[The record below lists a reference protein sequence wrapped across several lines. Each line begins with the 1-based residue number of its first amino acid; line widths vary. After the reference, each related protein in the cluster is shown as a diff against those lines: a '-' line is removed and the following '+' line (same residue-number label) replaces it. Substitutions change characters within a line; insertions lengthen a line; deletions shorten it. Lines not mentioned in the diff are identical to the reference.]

1 MRYTR
6 WIYVACLVG
15 LAALYALSFETGGYR
30 LPRYYMPDGDIIPIG
45 FTGESARFVEI
56 AGQDPSATRA
66 IFPEP
71 GAVMVRTNRGAG
83 LMELTPNDRIQT
95 AQHFKFI
102 ILFSL
107 IYLLMGVY
115 FLQSGNDIHLSAL
128 CLCLAVF
135 NYSLIMT
142 LAYHRFEY
150 LWFLSGITLPA
161 FLLNAGLR
169 TTGKEVTGYLLVGEL
184 ILAAFL
190 ALVAYVG
197 RESAETLRNLEILGV
212 YLFFTALFVT
222 LALQLDNALKR
233 ADDRIERFKRWALF
247 AGFVAGLTIP
257 MILVQMSLLWRDLG
271 IPLDAL
277 MLAGLLFPP
286 ALIYSTYRLHIIPFQ
301 FVLTRSIIAA
311 LVTIFLVVIYGLA
324 LLLHSLLLPE
334 QESRYQWIV
343 NLTFILILVFF
354 LDPMRRRIQSWVE
367 RNILRLDPA
376 LSESLKRIAALVS
389 AHSRIQ
395 PTTHAFLNEL
405 RETLGLERALFLFS
419 TPPIPALN
427 LRSDIAMRISPRNG
441 VWRFL
446 EADRLVVTSYLT
458 YAGGGREELFNFL
471 YKHRVMLALGVLGG
485 RSGPFSGAG
494 YLTEEQLSL
503 IDAELRE
510 EFQPGDSVKAAL
522 LVGYRRDGKKLEL
535 KEIRYLQDAARLAGM
550 LIYNYALLLQEIG
563 KRRRIRN
570 LTLAGQMQR
579 QHFKPMEFE
588 TTDVRIGR
596 FSRPAVTVTGDYLDM
611 FPLPARRLAVFV
623 GDVTGHGLGTGY
635 LVSSIQSIVR
645 SHLEAGASLVETIQT
660 LNLFLMERYQGNEFI
675 TLFACILK
683 LDTGDMEYINAAH
696 PAPVLM
702 RASGE
707 EQLLKSNQR
716 LVGILPT
723 PYFSNRLRLDAGDRL
738 HVYSDGVTETFN
750 LKDEA
755 YGEPRLLR
763 FLQGTREM
771 PVQEIANLL
780 ELGLREFRGSD
791 VQTDDTTFITLE
803 YAGRPGPVRGI
814 MNLLGLEGR

>member
-257 MILVQMSLLWRDLG
+257 MILVQISLLWRDLG

-354 LDPMRRRIQSWVE
+354 LDPMRRGCH
-367 RNILRLDPA
+367 L
-376 LSESLKRIAALVS
+376 
-389 AHSRIQ
+389 H
-395 PTTHAFLNEL
+395 
-405 RETLGLERALFLFS
+405 FS
-419 TPPIPALN
+419 
-427 LRSDIAMRISPRNG
+427 
-441 VWRFL
+441 
-446 EADRLVVTSYLT
+446 
-458 YAGGGREELFNFL
+458 
-471 YKHRVMLALGVLGG
+471 
-485 RSGPFSGAG
+485 
-494 YLTEEQLSL
+494 
-503 IDAELRE
+503 
-510 EFQPGDSVKAAL
+510 
-522 LVGYRRDGKKLEL
+522 
-535 KEIRYLQDAARLAGM
+535 
-550 LIYNYALLLQEIG
+550 
-563 KRRRIRN
+563 
-570 LTLAGQMQR
+570 
-579 QHFKPMEFE
+579 
-588 TTDVRIGR
+588 
-596 FSRPAVTVTGDYLDM
+596 
-611 FPLPARRLAVFV
+611 
-623 GDVTGHGLGTGY
+623 
-635 LVSSIQSIVR
+635 
-645 SHLEAGASLVETIQT
+645 
-660 LNLFLMERYQGNEFI
+660 
-675 TLFACILK
+675 
-683 LDTGDMEYINAAH
+683 
-696 PAPVLM
+696 
-702 RASGE
+702 
-707 EQLLKSNQR
+707 
-716 LVGILPT
+716 
-723 PYFSNRLRLDAGDRL
+723 
-738 HVYSDGVTETFN
+738 
-750 LKDEA
+750 
-755 YGEPRLLR
+755 
-763 FLQGTREM
+763 
-771 PVQEIANLL
+771 
-780 ELGLREFRGSD
+780 
-791 VQTDDTTFITLE
+791 
-803 YAGRPGPVRGI
+803 
-814 MNLLGLEGR
+814 